1 MEIGALNS
9 QSGYLLQVEALP
21 EKDQDVNGLPED
33 AVPDTES
40 PQPSPTSP
48 ETPEQDAADEQDV
61 KGVIRNLQ
69 EGHFKGVSD
78 VRLRINFHDEL
89 AAIER
94 AQLQTVAEEKIGAV
108 VESVGATVTSLLE
121 SGELTEEQ
129 YDAVEEFQEAFVQ
142 AVNQSKEEF
151 IAVDGPSKDT
161 LVGKLESDFEALVKP
176 LSGALSTSA
185 TEEPEEAPA
194 PEDDVV
200 QEPGLVNPTSQEF
213 TIVDGS
219 LNDTLVDGLE
229 SLFEV
234 PVEPLSVALSTSA
247 TEEPEESVAPEHAA
261 VEETSPVNPA
271 DEEQDS
277 VLEPAP
283 TIEPEPNFQTFLE
296 NLRSAFITALNEVAN
311 GLNLTS
317 VLPELSEPNGNGAA
331 YHKFLSLY
339 NELWGVETSDVAST
353 ASEPLDTIA

>member
-9 QSGYLLQVEALP
+9 QSGYLLQVETLP
-21 EKDQDVNGLPED
+21 EKDQAVNGLPED

-40 PQPSPTSP
+40 PQPLPTSP
-48 ETPEQDAADEQDV
+48 ETPEQDAAAEEDV

-94 AQLQTVAEEKIGAV
+94 AQLQAIAEEKIGAV

-129 YDAVEEFQEAFVQ
+129 YDAVEEFQEVFVQ

-161 LVGKLESDFEALVKP
+161 LVGKLESDFEALVEP
-176 LSGALSTSA
+176 LSVALSTTA

-200 QEPGLVNPTSQEF
+200 QETGLVNPA
-213 TIVDGS
+213 G
-219 LNDTLVDGLE
+219 
-229 SLFEV
+229 
-234 PVEPLSVALSTSA
+234 
-247 TEEPEESVAPEHAA
+247 
-261 VEETSPVNPA
+261 
-271 DEEQDS
+271 EEQDS

-283 TIEPEPNFQTFLE
+283 TLEPEPNFQTFLE

-331 YHKFLSLY
+331 YHKFLALY